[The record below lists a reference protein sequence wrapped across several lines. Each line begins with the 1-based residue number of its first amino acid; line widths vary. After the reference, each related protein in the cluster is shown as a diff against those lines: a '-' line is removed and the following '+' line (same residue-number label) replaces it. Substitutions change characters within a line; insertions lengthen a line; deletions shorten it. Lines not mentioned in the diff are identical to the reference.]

1 MKLVEESAL
10 YVEANDLP
18 KVAMHDP
25 PMPSHHTCQALAKA
39 QEAGVTERQLVKQRE
54 VATPDQINYDLT
66 FSVLLHLGNIYQKS
80 GMATEAIQTYNVLV
94 KNKMFDR
101 AGRVRINIGNIYF
114 EQKKYLQ
121 AIKMYRMA
129 LDQIPAAQ
137 QELKSAVHLLTTHTH
152 SSHSRQEQ
160 GDAQHR
166 SRLCTHGPV
175 RRGLVV
181 V

>member
-1 MKLVEESAL
+1 M
-10 YVEANDLP
+10 
-18 KVAMHDP
+18 
-25 PMPSHHTCQALAKA
+25 
-39 QEAGVTERQLVKQRE
+39 TERQLVKQRE

-66 FSVLLHLGNIYQKS
+66 FSVLLHLGTIYQKS

-137 QELKSAVHLLTTHTH
+137 QELKYGEL
-152 SSHSRQEQ
+152 
-160 GDAQHR
+160 
-166 SRLCTHGPV
+166 
-175 RRGLVV
+175 
-181 V
+181 